1 MFHEDA
7 GPPCPNRVLRL
18 GKQVRP
24 CTVLAATAMKET
36 VTVVAAAL
44 RPQGARHIVGTL
56 ETNSS
61 EIEIMMWNRAN
72 RDK

>member
-1 MFHEDA
+1 VVDDFPEQL
-7 GPPCPNRVLRL
+7 PVLLAELKVIETYLARL
-18 GKQVRP
+18 LDESFEP
-24 CTVLAATAMKET
+24 
-36 VTVVAAAL
+36 
-44 RPQGARHIVGTL
+44 GTL